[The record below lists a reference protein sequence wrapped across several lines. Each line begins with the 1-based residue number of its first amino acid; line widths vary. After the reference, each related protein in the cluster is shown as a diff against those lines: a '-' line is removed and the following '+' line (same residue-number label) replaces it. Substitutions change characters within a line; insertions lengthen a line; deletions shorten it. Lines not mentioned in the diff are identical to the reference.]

1 MSETCSICLDSNF
14 IISTTHDKRK
24 FITKCNHV
32 YHHDCIYRWAQQN
45 NSCPTCRTGNLIDEF
60 ITNSFDYYDYYDDDD
75 FERLISSVR
84 SVRLNIQNYS
94 DDYNIDNLNNLDD
107 YLDNLT
113 NLLNN
118 YNSNSSNSSN
128 SSNNNYN
135 LVNNLHFHQNIPTS
149 NNVIILPNNPPPP
162 QPNNLRMTLYNSS
175 RQSNNRLSHMNF
187 L

>member
-60 ITNSFDYYDYYDDDD
+60 ITNSFDYYDYYDHDD
-75 FERLISSVR
+75 FESLLSSVR

-135 LVNNLHFHQNIPTS
+135 QVNNLHFHQYIPTS

>member
-14 IISTTHDKRK
+14 VDSTTHEKRK

-60 ITNSFDYYDYYDDDD
+60 IIVNYDYHDSDYDNI
-75 FERLISSVR
+75 LSSIR
-84 SVRLNIQNYS
+84 SVRLNIGNFI
-94 DDYNIDNLNNLDD
+94 DDESLDNFYTFDI

-113 NLLNN
+113 DLFTN
-118 YNSNSSNSSN
+118 YYRNFP
-128 SSNNNYN
+128 NNNLPLIQTDY
-135 LVNNLHFHQNIPTS
+135 TS

-162 QPNNLRMTLYNSS
+162 EVINLRMDLNNS
-175 RQSNNRLSHMNF
+175 RRPRTNHRLGSMNF
-187 L
+187 R

>member
-14 IISTTHDKRK
+14 VDSNTHDKRK

-60 ITNSFDYYDYYDDDD
+60 IIMNYDYHDSDYDSI
-75 FERLISSVR
+75 LSYIR
-84 SVRLNIQNYS
+84 SVRLNIGNFV
-94 DDYNIDNLNNLDD
+94 DDESIDNFNTFDI

-113 NLLNN
+113 DLFTNYYRNFPNNNNFEAINLPLTHNI
-118 YNSNSSNSSN
+118 SNS
-128 SSNNNYN
+128 
-135 LVNNLHFHQNIPTS
+135 TS

-162 QPNNLRMTLYNSS
+162 EVINLRMGLNNSR
-175 RQSNNRLSHMNF
+175 RQRTNHRLGSINF
-187 L
+187 R